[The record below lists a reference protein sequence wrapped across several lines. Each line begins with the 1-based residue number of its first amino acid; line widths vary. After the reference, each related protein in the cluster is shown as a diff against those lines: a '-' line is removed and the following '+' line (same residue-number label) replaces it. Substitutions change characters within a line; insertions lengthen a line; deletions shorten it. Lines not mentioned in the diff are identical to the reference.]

1 MKLYKTLDFLRKLE
15 ENNNKEWFAANR
27 NLYKEAKKEFEDFVR
42 LLIEEI
48 KKFSPEIGL
57 LEPKQTLFRIN
68 RDTRFSKDKRPYKNF
83 FGSVITKGG
92 RKSHLAGYYV
102 HIQPEN
108 SFLGGGI
115 YCSKP
120 EILKVLRNYIFENYE
135 KFLEIIND
143 KKFNSYFEELYGEK
157 LKRLPRGFPADF
169 PYPEL
174 LKYKNYAIAYKIKD
188 DTDTQQITKIFKI
201 MKPFNDFL
209 NKALMDSK
217 I

>member
-1 MKLYKTLDFLRKLE
+1 MKLEKTLNFLRQLE
-15 ENNNKEWFAANR
+15 KNNNKEWFDANR
-27 NLYKEAKKEFEDFVR
+27 NFYKEARTEFEDFVR
-42 LLIEEI
+42 LIIEGI
-48 KKFSPEIGL
+48 KDFSPEIGN
-57 LEPKQTLFRIN
+57 LEPKQTFFRIN

-83 FGSVITKGG
+83 FGSFIAIGG
-92 RKSHLAGYYV
+92 RRSNFAGYYL
-102 HIQPEN
+102 HIQPDS

-115 YCSKP
+115 YCPKP

-135 KFLEIIND
+135 DFLKILND
-143 KKFNSYFEELYGEK
+143 KKFKSYFKELYGEK

-188 DTDTQQITKIFKI
+188 NADTQEIIKIFNF

-209 NKALMDSK
+209 NKALMENK